1 MEIQNI
7 NYKSDNRFKHFTFYR
22 GFDSLAEAKEALQEI
37 GFETYEGFVFIKITY
52 HSKTY
57 IYPILMENL
66 SLQIIITK
74 EKCWYRN
81 RIPQSPYYNYH
92 YYKERE
98 KKLDKKHGI
107 IKLFKKYED
116 YEAFVKTCNEI
127 FIGKIIDYDSLDMNE
142 YELIGETISGIEPRI
157 SSQWNDE
164 YKNALE
170 KKCDVECIYI
180 GSDIK
185 KPLYLVFDSIILL
198 STLFYGKIG
207 KY

>member
-1 MEIQNI
+1 
-7 NYKSDNRFKHFTFYR
+7 
-22 GFDSLAEAKEALQEI
+22 
-37 GFETYEGFVFIKITY
+37 
-52 HSKTY
+52 
-57 IYPILMENL
+57 
-66 SLQIIITK
+66 
-74 EKCWYRN
+74 
-81 RIPQSPYYNYH
+81 
-92 YYKERE
+92 
-98 KKLDKKHGI
+98 
-107 IKLFKKYED
+107 
-116 YEAFVKTCNEI
+116 
-127 FIGKIIDYDSLDMNE
+127 MNE